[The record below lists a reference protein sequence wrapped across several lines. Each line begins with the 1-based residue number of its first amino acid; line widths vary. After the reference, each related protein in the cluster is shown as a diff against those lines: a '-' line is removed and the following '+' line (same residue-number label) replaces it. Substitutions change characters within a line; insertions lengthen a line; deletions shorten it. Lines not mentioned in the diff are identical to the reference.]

1 MKFLHSSWSTL
12 GPLGFSRSGFRLL
25 DLGQIGPFLIWDIPT
40 KTFLEWNLGCWRLD
54 VASRFMFV
62 YFDKWVAEL
71 SFLAVCWHVSMLF
84 FPCTPFSSLFYQQKR
99 PWWHNYSYQKK
110 TQKTGQ
116 TDIFRQ
122 LQHPTR
128 FLDLSRGYSS
138 RGVLKQQLQT
148 AVESTGSFEML
159 WSAVGELGS
168 GSWPPDFAW
177 LLGSIC

>member
-1 MKFLHSSWSTL
+1 MLLPDLCLFILTNELQNSHSL
-12 GPLGFSRSGFRLL
+12 PCVG
-25 DLGQIGPFLIWDIPT
+25 
-40 KTFLEWNLGCWRLD
+40 
-54 VASRFMFV
+54 MFP
-62 YFDKWVAEL
+62 
-71 SFLAVCWHVSMLF
+71 CCF
-84 FPCTPFSSLFYQQKR
+84 FPAHLFHPFSTNKND
-99 PWWHNYSYQKK
+99 PGDTTIVIYQKK

-159 WSAVGELGS
+159 
-168 GSWPPDFAW
+168 
-177 LLGSIC
+177 